1 MQRFCLANKKVS
13 NPTQQQQHL
22 QIIEETP
29 KVNVPVGKPD
39 EEDIH
44 PDLIKEALEVKPQP
58 PPQ

>member
-44 PDLIKEALEVKPQP
+44 PDLLEEVLEVKP
-58 PPQ
+58 